1 MNFFDF
7 IFLYACVSLAAA
19 TVLFAIKRVFGKGT
33 RRTETEG
40 E

>member
-1 MNFFDF
+1 MMEF
-7 IFLYACVSLAAA
+7 IFWGACAALAAA
-19 TVLFAIKRVFGKGT
+19 TVLIAIERVFGKGT